1 MAELLQFKVSALTRL
16 KLENAQF
23 INFLSFIGKFPKDH
37 IGILLYADTMCKYV
51 FKNIKRSI

>member
-1 MAELLQFKVSALTRL
+1 MAELLQFKVSALTKL

-37 IGILLYADTMCKYV
+37 IGILLYADTMC
-51 FKNIKRSI
+51 